1 MVSIHVTEP
10 AHAYRFYTDVL
21 GFETTLALPDADV
34 FVVNAPGQ
42 DTGLLLE
49 PSDNPLGEEY
59 RSSLRAAGVP
69 VLVMSTDTLYSDI
82 ERLRAEGVH
91 FVGDVHQPMHAG
103 SRPDSGGNRFQ
114 ISLRTPIQPEE
125 YAAKDY
131 VDGVMGTNLHS
142 IWDYYILA
150 STGRSFSAAL
160 RQLIPVS
167 EMRQPSNSNLSMG
180 TMVPDPAERP

>member
-1 MVSIHVTEP
+1 MRIAMVSIHVTEP

-91 FVGDVHQPMHAG
+91 FVGDVFRDTTGEAINFSDSVGNLIQLHQG
-103 SRPDSGGNRFQ
+103 SS
-114 ISLRTPIQPEE
+114 
-125 YAAKDY
+125 
-131 VDGVMGTNLHS
+131 
-142 IWDYYILA
+142 
-150 STGRSFSAAL
+150 
-160 RQLIPVS
+160 
-167 EMRQPSNSNLSMG
+167 
-180 TMVPDPAERP
+180 